1 MNSCNFECL
10 NTAYGRFNEI
20 GACDIAQYESEKGQH
35 I

>member
-20 GACDIAQYESEKGQH
+20 GACGIAQYESEKGKS